1 VQICRT
7 YCGPISMRG
16 SAQGTIAYEVPSQP
30 NVGDARRIRD
40 ESAKAAPPRTRSLV
54 VVVRFIDLL
63 RRRSDSAP
71 AGLAAAVVAGGNEA
85 TSAFRPTM
93 PRCWGTACK
102 AREGHTINRQRI
114 MEQREGRN
122 DGPQASRVRTIERVP
137 IPALTRTHDEHE
149 QCWAQQS
156 RAGQGRAGQGRA
168 GQGRAGQG
176 LPARPTAGS

>member
-16 SAQGTIAYEVPSQP
+16 SAQGTIAYQVPSQP

-85 TSAFRPTM
+85 IA
-93 PRCWGTACK
+93 
-102 AREGHTINRQRI
+102 
-114 MEQREGRN
+114 
-122 DGPQASRVRTIERVP
+122 
-137 IPALTRTHDEHE
+137 
-149 QCWAQQS
+149 
-156 RAGQGRAGQGRA
+156 RAGAHRPSGQRCRGVGAQRAMRVKGTRLIGNGSWSSPRGGMTA
-168 GQGRAGQG
+168 H
-176 LPARPTAGS
+176 RP